1 MTPDVD
7 PFRLPRSVLPR
18 RYDLHLEPDLAAA
31 TFNGAIEITAD
42 VVESTDVLMLNSAE
56 LAIHTVSVDGVDRPF
71 ELDEQTER
79 LVISLSSPLLPGTAR
94 VAITFTGVLND
105 KLRGFYRSTFNDED
119 GVQRVIATTQMQATD
134 ARRAFPCWDEP
145 DFKAVFGVTL
155 VHDDG
160 LLAVS
165 NGAEASRTQR
175 EDGKWIVRFSDT
187 MSMSTYLVAFV
198 VGPLEASK
206 PVDVNGTPMRLVH
219 VPGKGHL
226 AGFGLEVGAFALA
239 WFEEYYGIKYPAE
252 KVDLLALPDFAA
264 GAMENLGCIT
274 FRENLLLLDPATST
288 QGEQQNVADV
298 VSHEL
303 AHMWFGDLVTMRWWN
318 GIWLNEAFATFMEVE
333 ACDVFRPSWKRW
345 EFFSMERSAAFDV
358 DSLESTRPVEFA
370 VRSPQESEGMFDI
383 LTYQKGGALL
393 RMLQQYLG
401 ADRFRDGVR
410 LYLAKHSYGNTE
422 TSDLWDGIEESSGE
436 PIRKMMDSWIWQPG
450 YPLVSASVS
459 GSKLV
464 LRQERFAFAGGDEG
478 EVDPST
484 VRAPIW
490 LVPVHLQLTAADGG
504 VVQHKVLLDSD
515 ETSIELGS
523 TETTVVVNAGGH
535 GFYRTNYDEALRARL
550 VGDALR
556 ALAPI
561 ERYNLVDDAWAAVVA
576 GRLSA
581 PEFLTFAEGFADED
595 DLYVWQALGVGLR
608 GIGRLLDDESR
619 PAFQTRIVALG
630 QPALD
635 RLGWEPSAGEDELT
649 SKLRGLLVGLV
660 AVLGADTA
668 AQARSRALFEQAF
681 TDQTS
686 VNPELVS
693 ATTMVV
699 AATGDAH
706 DFDRFVDR
714 FRNGDTPQEQLRYLM
729 ALGEF
734 DDAGLIERTCEFAIS
749 GEVKTQNAPFLLN
762 RAIANRSHGAQAWR
776 FVREHWT
783 QLNADF
789 PSNTIVRMV
798 DPVKLLNG
806 PTDVADVGAFFSE
819 HPIPQGAKTLSQ
831 ILERQRVNA
840 ALRARDG
847 AALAQALRS

>member
-1 MTPDVD
+1 MTPEVD
-7 PFRLPRSVLPR
+7 PFRLPRTVLPR
-18 RYDLHLEPDLAAA
+18 RYDLQLEPDLDAASF
-31 TFNGAIEITAD
+31 TGTITITVD
-42 VVESTDVLMLNSAE
+42 VVESTSTLMLNADE
-56 LAIHTVSVDGVDRPF
+56 LEIHTVDVDGLDQPF
-71 ELDEQTER
+71 VLDDSTER
-79 LVISLSSPLLPGTAR
+79 LVVSLSAPLSVGTSS
-94 VAITFTGVLND
+94 VAINFTGTLND

-119 GVQRVIATTQMQATD
+119 GNQRVIATTQMQATD

-155 VHDDG
+155 VHEHG

-165 NGAEASRTQR
+165 NGAESSRTR
-175 EDGKWIVRFSDT
+175 RDDGKWVVRFNDT
-187 MSMSTYLVAFV
+187 MVMSTYLVAFV
-198 VGPLEASK
+198 VGPLEASD

-226 AGFGLEVGAFALA
+226 TGFGLEVGAFALG
-239 WFEEYYGIKYPAE
+239 WFEEYYGIRYPAE

-358 DSLESTRPVEFA
+358 DSLDSTRSVEFE
-370 VRSPQESEGMFDI
+370 VRSPEESAGMFDI

-401 ADRFRDGVR
+401 TERFRDGVR
-410 LYLAKHSYGNTE
+410 LFLNKHSYANTE
-422 TSDLWDGIEESSGE
+422 TSDLWDAIEESSGE

-450 YPLVSASVS
+450 YPLISASVV
-459 GSKLV
+459 GTKLV
-464 LRQERFAFAGGDEG
+464 LRQERFAFAGDEAARS
-478 EVDPST
+478 DASIL
-484 VRAPIW
+484 APVW
-490 LVPVHLQLTAADGG
+490 LVPVHLQLTSAAGA
-504 VVQHKVLLDSD
+504 VMSHKVLLDSD
-515 ETSIELGS
+515 ETTVELGAAD
-523 TETTVVVNAGGH
+523 TTVVVNAGGH
-535 GFYRTNYDEALRARL
+535 GFYRTHYDGPLRSRL
-550 VGDALR
+550 VGEALG

-576 GRLSA
+576 GRLTASD
-581 PEFLTFAEGFADED
+581 FLRFAEGFTDED
-595 DLYVWQALGVGLR
+595 DLYVWQALAVGLR
-608 GIGRLLDDESR
+608 GVGRLLDEDSR
-619 PAFQTRIVALG
+619 PAFQERIIALA
-630 QPALD
+630 QPGLD
-635 RLGWEPSAGEDELT
+635 RLGWEPTESEDELA
-649 SKLRGLLVGLV
+649 SKLRGLLVSVV
-660 AVLGADTA
+660 AVLGGNKA

-681 TDQTS
+681 IDPTS

-699 AATGDAH
+699 ASTGDAR

-714 FRNGDTPQEQLRYLM
+714 FRNGATPQEQLRYLM

-734 DDAGLIERTCEFAIS
+734 DDAELIRRACEFALS

-762 RAIANRSHGAQAWR
+762 RAIANRAHGALAWR

-783 QLNADF
+783 QMNNDF

-840 ALRARDG
+840 ALRARDSDE
-847 AALAQALRS
+847 LAEALRS